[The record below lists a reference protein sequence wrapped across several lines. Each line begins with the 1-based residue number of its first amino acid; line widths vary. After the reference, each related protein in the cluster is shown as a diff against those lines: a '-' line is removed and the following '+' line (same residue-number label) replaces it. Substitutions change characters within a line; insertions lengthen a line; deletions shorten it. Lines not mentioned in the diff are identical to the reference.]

1 MEMSALPVNLSHQK
15 YIDIAKEQAV
25 KSVVRFKHGACIV
38 KKNKVIGVGF
48 NLSSYCLGTN
58 WAEHIRFSGVHAE
71 LSAILNS
78 PKHSLKDSVLYVV
91 RINDK
96 GDLHNSKPCEKC
108 MNNIRKYKI
117 RIAYYSSG

>member
-1 MEMSALPVNLSHQK
+1 MSKPKQI
-15 YIDIAKEQAV
+15 YIDIATEQAE
-25 KSVVRFKHGACIV
+25 KSVVKFKHGACIV

-58 WAEHIRFSGVHAE
+58 WENENHMKSTSIHAE
-71 LSAILNS
+71 LSAIINT
-78 PKHSLKDSVLYVV
+78 PKHRLKNSVLYVV

-96 GDLHNSKPCEKC
+96 GDLNDSKPCNSC

-117 RIAYYSSG
+117 KLVYYSVSKNI